1 MNDSIKGQKL
11 EIFPANPLA
20 SPIYTLYFEGVRL
33 NPSDVPKGMGL
44 WHVREDPESGELLSV
59 EKPHILV
66 NFAGSLLVP
75 ELYRLVPNWNGTLF
89 DFEEAALVDEIDR
102 LKATMGNPPSDA
114 EKAELDELNE
124 AHRILDE
131 KRTSY
136 GFEDYSYSDDP
147 PMTVEEFVEY
157 IRRLYGLP
165 S

>member
-20 SPIYTLYFEGVRL
+20 PPIYTLYFEGVRL
-33 NPSDVPKGMGL
+33 DPSDVPKGMGL

-59 EKPHILV
+59 EKPRILV

-114 EKAELDELNE
+114 EKEELDELQE
-124 AHRILDE
+124 EYRILDE

-136 GFEDYSYSDDP
+136 GFEDYSYTDDP
-147 PMTVEEFVEY
+147 PMTAKEFDEF
-157 IRRLYGLP
+157 IRRLYRLP